1 MPDDLRES
9 NRHDDRARKLVQELA
24 DSCEEG
30 GLGSASVSIYDTA
43 WVSMITKNYNGQK
56 QWLFPESF
64 QYLLGKQL
72 PDGSWE
78 SYASLED
85 GILNSLAS
93 LLALVRHSKAI
104 SDEKEDFSRQLLSPI
119 SKAKKSLEEK
129 LQSWDVESGMNVGF
143 EILVPTLL
151 AMLEN
156 EHIWFH
162 FPQRKLIQGL
172 KESKMAGFD
181 PQVLYQLPGTYLHS
195 LEALVGVIDFDRL
208 GQHKVFGSMMGSPA
222 STAAYLMHS
231 STWDDEAELYLRKVI
246 NKGQGKGSG
255 AVPSVF
261 PIPVFEIAWV

>member
-1 MPDDLRES
+1 MLRES
-9 NRHDDRARKLVQELA
+9 NRLDDRARKLVQNLA
-24 DSCEEG
+24 NSCEEG

-43 WVSMITKNYNGQK
+43 WVSMITKNYEGQE

-64 QYLLGKQL
+64 QYLLDEQL

-93 LLALVRHSKAI
+93 LLALVRRSKTI
-104 SDEKEDFSRQLLSPI
+104 SDEDEDYLHKILSAI

-129 LQSWDVESGMNVGF
+129 LQSWDVESCVNVGF

-151 AMLEN
+151 TMLEN

-162 FPQRKLIQGL
+162 FPQRQYIQGL
-172 KESKMAGFD
+172 KDIKMAKFD
-181 PQVLYQLPGTYLHS
+181 PQVLYQLPTTYLHS
-195 LEALVGVIDFDRL
+195 LEALVGVVDFDRL

-222 STAAYLMHS
+222 STAAYIMHA
-231 STWDDEAELYLRKVI
+231 STWDDEAETYLRKVI
-246 NKGQGKGSG
+246 NMGQGKGSG
-255 AVPSVF
+255 GVPSVF
-261 PIPVFEIAWV
+261 PIPMFEIAWV